1 MSELCS
7 KREVAHLPANLLP
20 VPSVKQKTT
29 FSCGSAATLAL
40 LRYWRWDDYFHVD
53 ESDLRVALHTT
64 EASGTEPEPIARFLA
79 DHAGMK
85 ALYRHGD
92 VTIQDLE
99 RAVDAGFPPMV
110 DLQAWRDEEL
120 PWKDVWDAGHYVVM
134 VGYDRQRLFFMD
146 PGTLTPGAYAYLD
159 RDELDDRW
167 HDLAGSEER
176 RVERMVIFARGTT
189 QPVVLGGPLL
199 EVATSLG

>member
-1 MSELCS
+1 
-7 KREVAHLPANLLP
+7 
-20 VPSVKQKTT
+20 
-29 FSCGSAATLAL
+29 
-40 LRYWRWDDYFHVD
+40 
-53 ESDLRVALHTT
+53 
-64 EASGTEPEPIARFLA
+64 
-79 DHAGMK
+79 MK

>member
-1 MSELCS
+1 
-7 KREVAHLPANLLP
+7 
-20 VPSVKQKTT
+20 
-29 FSCGSAATLAL
+29 
-40 LRYWRWDDYFHVD
+40 
-53 ESDLRVALHTT
+53 
-64 EASGTEPEPIARFLA
+64 
-79 DHAGMK
+79 
-85 ALYRHGD
+85 
-92 VTIQDLE
+92 
-99 RAVDAGFPPMV
+99 MV